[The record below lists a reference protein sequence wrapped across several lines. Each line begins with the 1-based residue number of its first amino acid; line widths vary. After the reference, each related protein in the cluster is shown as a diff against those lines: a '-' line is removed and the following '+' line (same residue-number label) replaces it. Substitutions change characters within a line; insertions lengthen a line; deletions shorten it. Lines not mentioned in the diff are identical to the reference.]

1 MDAMSM
7 LRKIQRSKVTTSTLR
22 FFSKRTG
29 ENFYER
35 DWDILIIL
43 DAARYDI
50 VSEISDDYDY
60 IDTVDKIRSR
70 GSHSSEWCYNTFV
83 TDHEK
88 YDEDIRNTHY
98 ITGNVIA
105 SLVLNGAS
113 DTDFLDD
120 GSYVEE
126 AASQE
131 YEHKRIERLSSYQPA
146 WKDSLDME
154 CEHIPPQS
162 ITARLLDI
170 LPNRRENDKYMLHY
184 MQPHEPFVEA
194 DSERRNRWPN
204 SKEDISMF
212 NMSDNDYNQLMQ
224 NYKDNHRYIFDHLRI
239 IMNQIDNDL
248 DVAISADHGNITNKV
263 LGVPYTFGHP
273 NYVFFSKQL
282 RNVPWIEVDQ
292 SKSRDPIREWDE
304 IEVDKASNHTDEEVI
319 DRLESLGYK

>member
-1 MDAMSM
+1 M
-7 LRKIQRSKVTTSTLR
+7 LRKVQRSKVTTNTLR

-83 TDHEK
+83 TDYER

-131 YEHKRIERLSSYQPA
+131 YEHERIDRLGSYQPA

-154 CEHIPPQS
+154 CEHIPPQL
-162 ITARLLDI
+162 ITARLMDS
-170 LPNRRENDKYMLHY
+170 LPNRGDNDKYMLHY

-194 DSERRNRWPN
+194 NSDRMDRWPN

-212 NMSDNDYNQLMQ
+212 NMSDSDYDQLMQ
-224 NYKDNHRYIFDHLRI
+224 NYKDNHRYIFDHLRV

-282 RNVPWIEVDQ
+282 RDVPWIEVDQ
-292 SKSRDPIREWDE
+292 SKSRDPVREWSGV
-304 IEVDKASNHTDEEVI
+304 EVDEASEHTNEEVME
-319 DRLESLGYK
+319 RLESLGYK